1 MRIRLL
7 GHQPLD
13 TRARVCLL
21 RGKAPGDPPMCG
33 ALSTCSYFTL
43 GERWAPLPALSH
55 NMLAQHTSQFLF
67 QKSRTPRGAV
77 RGQGSRSAVRAAS
90 ADRLRLARGGEQRPA
105 TCPSGP
111 RAEAATAFLGTL
123 PCASP
128 ERFDLIKMI

>member
-7 GHQPLD
+7 GHPPLD

-43 GERWAPLPALSH
+43 GERWAPLRALSH

-77 RGQGSRSAVRAAS
+77 RGQGSRAA
-90 ADRLRLARGGEQRPA
+90 
-105 TCPSGP
+105 CGP
-111 RAEAATAFLGTL
+111 QAQTAFGSHAVESRGRQPVRQDRGLRPPPPSWGHCLVLLQRGST
-123 PCASP
+123 
-128 ERFDLIKMI
+128 